1 MLKMSHQSPKINA
14 DCEKWNIS
22 WKWDYFS
29 NFQPLCTKVFL
40 MVVEIETKSFYP
52 NHGLYLSLSNSFL
65 QKAVASI
72 GLELFWVVLLH
83 FYYDYSSKRPLHYT
97 LCWDVNLK
105 LFLPSSPLKSLIF
118 TFLSLSVQVT
128 FNSNARKEEEAFFLS
143 IEQGNWRFQ
152 RLWVCNGTIRWLDG
166 V

>member
-1 MLKMSHQSPKINA
+1 MSHQSPKINA

-22 WKWDYFS
+22 WKWDYLS
-29 NFQPLCTKVFL
+29 NFQPLCTIVFL

-105 LFLPSSPLKSLIF
+105 LFSLLPTEITNFYFSFPFCSSNLQFKC
-118 TFLSLSVQVT
+118 
-128 FNSNARKEEEAFFLS
+128 KERGGGLFS
-143 IEQGNWRFQ
+143 
-152 RLWVCNGTIRWLDG
+152 
-166 V
+166 